1 MPASA
6 ATAVGRK
13 RAAGPGGHCRH
24 ALGPGLSR
32 RGRTVRKPPMVKMVD
47 TLTQPATAG
56 LEHPRRRARVA
67 EVLDQPRTPA
77 GRIPG
82 RPAALTPSSTA
93 GRVKGAT
100 PCCLPRRA
108 PRPRPGRASERV
120 GGGGSGCFPGP
131 PGSWPVTGGS
141 LGDRRPRT
149 GADRSGRRISP
160 PSLPP
165 ATGRDGAATAAPA
178 GSTPCGPGL
187 ASGRYGVGVALGAR
201 RAGTADGI
209 ENLTACRRTRTHP
222 AGHEDDSTGSA
233 ADALVAAERRIEG
246 CNRGASW
253 HNGLHLN

>member
-1 MPASA
+1 
-6 ATAVGRK
+6 
-13 RAAGPGGHCRH
+13 
-24 ALGPGLSR
+24 
-32 RGRTVRKPPMVKMVD
+32 MVKMVD

-165 ATGRDGAATAAPA
+165 ATGRDGR
-178 GSTPCGPGL
+178 GYGGPVRLDALRPRPGIRPVRSRGRPWCPQGGNRRRYREPDGL
-187 ASGRYGVGVALGAR
+187 SSHANPSCRPRGRFDRLCRR
-201 RAGTADGI
+201 RAGG
-209 ENLTACRRTRTHP
+209 RRTPDRRVQS
-222 AGHEDDSTGSA
+222 GCI
-233 ADALVAAERRIEG
+233 VA
-246 CNRGASW
+246 
-253 HNGLHLN
+253 